1 MGLSIDEG
9 GVRSRRGSV
18 LAGGSDMLGEENKPG
33 LGDLSHQLSL
43 GGQLSRNAKR
53 KSQRKKKKSKDKDLD
68 DWRKIDNDFG
78 ISEFSCFVF
87 YYSFFQF
94 SFFSG
99 FASY

>member
-68 DWRKIDNDFG
+68 D
-78 ISEFSCFVF
+78 
-87 YYSFFQF
+87 
-94 SFFSG
+94 
-99 FASY
+99 